1 MFMFF
6 QGVNIATSKCGCSF
20 KLKIWVPTQIFLIV
34 TANENFK
41 VLAKLSSLGV
51 IWYIEFSYIYSDSL
65 RECLNVQMGAL

>member
-51 IWYIEFSYIYSDSL
+51 I
-65 RECLNVQMGAL
+65 